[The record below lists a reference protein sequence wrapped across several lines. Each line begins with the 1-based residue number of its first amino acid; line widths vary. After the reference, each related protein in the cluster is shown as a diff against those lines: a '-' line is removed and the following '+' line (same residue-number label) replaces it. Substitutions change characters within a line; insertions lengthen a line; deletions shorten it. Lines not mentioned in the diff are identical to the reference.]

1 MPDLQPSSAALA
13 WAARIPG
20 TSATVR
26 EVQVLTGGT
35 HASTHLI
42 RTTDPDCELVLRR
55 YAAADDAAY
64 REAHVL
70 TALDGLG
77 GLAPRLL
84 DSDSAG
90 ERFGEPAVLIS
101 RLPGR
106 ADIMPADPLPW
117 AARLGR
123 TLARIHAAPLTGMTG
138 FRDVLDDI
146 PGIVGRADGP
156 VRKRWVDLAAEPR
169 VLTHFD
175 YWSGNVLWEDGE
187 LTGVVDWSGA
197 SLAPRGFDVGWCR
210 LDLVL
215 LHGTHVADA
224 FLLAYE
230 DAAGTR
236 VPHRELW
243 DLFAIQRSRGEVE
256 NWLPN
261 YHDLGRTDLTR
272 QELSHRHGAW
282 LAAL

>member
-13 WAARIPG
+13 WAAAGISG
-20 TSATVR
+20 TSTTVR

-42 RTTDPDCELVLRR
+42 RTADPDCELVLRR

-64 REAHVL
+64 REARVL

-117 AARLGR
+117 VARACRRAEGAH
-123 TLARIHAAPLTGMTG
+123 T
-138 FRDVLDDI
+138 FRLLVGQC
-146 PGIVGRADGP
+146 PVGR
-156 VRKRWVDLAAEPR
+156 R
-169 VLTHFD
+169 
-175 YWSGNVLWEDGE
+175 
-187 LTGVVDWSGA
+187 
-197 SLAPRGFDVGWCR
+197 
-210 LDLVL
+210 
-215 LHGTHVADA
+215 
-224 FLLAYE
+224 
-230 DAAGTR
+230 
-236 VPHRELW
+236 
-243 DLFAIQRSRGEVE
+243 
-256 NWLPN
+256 
-261 YHDLGRTDLTR
+261 
-272 QELSHRHGAW
+272 
-282 LAAL
+282 

>member
-1 MPDLQPSSAALA
+1 MPDIQPSAAALA
-13 WAARIPG
+13 WAARIAG
-20 TSATVR
+20 TNATVR
-26 EVQVLTGGT
+26 EVRALAGGT
-35 HASTHLI
+35 HAGTHLI
-42 RTTDPDCELVLRR
+42 RMADPDFELVMRR
-55 YAAADDAAY
+55 YADGDDAAN

-84 DSDSAG
+84 DADPSG

-106 ADIMPADPLPW
+106 ADIMPADSLPW
-117 AARLGR
+117 AERLGR
-123 TLARIHAAPLTGMTG
+123 ALARIHAAPLARMAG
-138 FRDVLDDI
+138 FRDVIDDI
-146 PGIVGRADGP
+146 PRIASRADGP
-156 VRKRWVDLAAEPR
+156 VRERWADLAVEPR

-215 LHGTHVADA
+215 LYGAHVADA

-230 DAAGTR
+230 DAAGVR

-243 DLFAIQRSRGEVE
+243 DLFALQRSHGNVVD
-256 NWLPN
+256 WVPN
-261 YHDLGRTDLTR
+261 YRDLGRIDLTG
-272 QELSHRHGAW
+272 QELSDRHGAW
-282 LAAL
+282 LVTM